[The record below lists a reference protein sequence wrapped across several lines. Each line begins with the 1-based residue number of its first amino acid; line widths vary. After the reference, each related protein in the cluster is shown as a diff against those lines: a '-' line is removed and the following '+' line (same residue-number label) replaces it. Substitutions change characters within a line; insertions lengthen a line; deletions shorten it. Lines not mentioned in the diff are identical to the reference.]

1 MGYFWTVL
9 ISLMIFHLLM
19 GRDAYGNTPI
29 VVDKKY
35 QWLLKSGY
43 LLLGSLAYI
52 GNSVYFIMYIASEI
66 LEGKSKG
73 FVHPNLYNS
82 MITEVLYTILCV
94 IMIGYL
100 TSFLILLNIRYA

>member
-1 MGYFWTVL
+1 MGYFWTLL
-9 ISLMIFHLLM
+9 ISLIAFHLLM

-29 VVDKKY
+29 TVDKKY
-35 QWLLKSGY
+35 QWILKSAY

-66 LEGKSKG
+66 LEGRKEG
-73 FVHPNLYNS
+73 FVHPNYYNS
-82 MITEVLYTILCV
+82 LVTEILYMILCV